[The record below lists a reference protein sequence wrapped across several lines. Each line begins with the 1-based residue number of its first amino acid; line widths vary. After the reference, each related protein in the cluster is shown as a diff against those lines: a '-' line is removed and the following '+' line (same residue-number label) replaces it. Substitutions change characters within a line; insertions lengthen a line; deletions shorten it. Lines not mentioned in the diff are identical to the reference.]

1 MTPQPNTPQR
11 PEAPTGVGGRDNG
24 NVILAGWTL
33 HAVLRRYPHLLDV
46 LVGLSPAFNKLRNPV
61 LRKVQTRLV
70 TVAQAAQIAGLEPA
84 AVVRS
89 LNAAAGLRAV
99 SAIPPDSPEAA
110 PAAPDASFEQA
121 PVAVALDVRPM
132 LARGEEPF
140 HAIMTAAAA
149 VPVGQALRLRAG
161 FEPLPLYDVLAGRG
175 FSHQSRQLGPADW
188 ETIFLRREQSGGAAS
203 GTSSGSVPSAVSQAT
218 MPAAPE
224 LPSATVQIDV
234 SDLAPPEPMVRI
246 LEAMAQLPP
255 GQTLLVEHARRPVY
269 LYPQLDA
276 LGYRHAT
283 SELGPGRV
291 EIRIHKPL
299 AAEGEASQ

>member
-1 MTPQPNTPQR
+1 MTPNPNTPQR
-11 PEAPTGVGGRDNG
+11 PEVSAGPGEQDNG
-24 NVILAGWTL
+24 DVILASWTL
-33 HAVLRRYPHLLDV
+33 HAVLRHYPHLLDV
-46 LVGLSPAFNKLRNPV
+46 LVGLSPAFSKLRNPV

-70 TVAQAAQIAGLEPA
+70 TVAQAARIADLEPA
-84 AVVRS
+84 ALVRS
-89 LNAAAGLRAV
+89 LNAAAGLRTAPE
-99 SAIPPDSPEAA
+99 IPLDSPEAA
-110 PAAPDASFEQA
+110 PAAPGSLFEHA

-140 HAIMTAAAA
+140 HAILTAAAA

-175 FSHQSRQLGPADW
+175 FSHRSRQLGPADW
-188 ETIFLRREQSGGAAS
+188 ETILLRREQGGGA
-203 GTSSGSVPSAVSQAT
+203 GPGMSSGSVPSAVSRAT

-276 LGYRHAT
+276 LGYRHET
-283 SELGPGRV
+283 REPGPGRV

-299 AAEGEASQ
+299 ATEGEASK

>member
-1 MTPQPNTPQR
+1 MTPER
-11 PEAPTGVGGRDNG
+11 PEVFAGPGEQDNG
-24 NVILAGWTL
+24 EVILASWTL
-33 HAVLRRYPHLLDV
+33 HDVLRRYPRLLDV
-46 LVGLSPAFNKLRNPV
+46 LVGLSPAFNKLRNPL

-70 TVAQAAQIAGLEPA
+70 TVAQAARIAGLEPA
-84 AVVRS
+84 ALVRS
-89 LNAAAGLRAV
+89 LNAAAGLRAAPE
-99 SAIPPDSPEAA
+99 SPPDSPAAA
-110 PAAPDASFEQA
+110 PAAPGALFEQA

-140 HAIMTAAAA
+140 HAVMTAAAA

-175 FSHQSRQLGPADW
+175 FSHWSRQSGPDDW
-188 ETIFLRREQSGGAAS
+188 ETIFLRREQGGGAAPGS
-203 GTSSGSVPSAVSQAT
+203 SSGSVPSAASQAT
-218 MPAAPE
+218 MPATSE

-283 SELGPGRV
+283 RELGPGRV

-299 AAEGEASQ
+299 PAAGEASQ